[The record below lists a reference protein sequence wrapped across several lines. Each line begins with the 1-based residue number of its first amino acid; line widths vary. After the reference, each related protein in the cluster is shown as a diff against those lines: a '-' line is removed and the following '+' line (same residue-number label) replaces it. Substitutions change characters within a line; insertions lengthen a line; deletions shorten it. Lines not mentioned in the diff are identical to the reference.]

1 MGREIKKKSKR
12 LRYKKGIIKNTMN
25 SMNVIY
31 VLFAGLMVVGLL
43 KYMNFGGE
51 RVVWKDSDEEDNGWG
66 FYVDI
71 EAE

>member
-1 MGREIKKKSKR
+1 M
-12 LRYKKGIIKNTMN
+12 Y

-31 VLFAGLMVVGLL
+31 VLFTGLMVVGLL
-43 KYMNFGGE
+43 KYMNFSRE